1 MKTIYS
7 STSFVV
13 MALSLAFQLYGL
25 QPQDITDE
33 MRQAAKSFEKSAI
46 EQHSIDLQIEAFQ
59 QSPVFVNTIRA
70 IFENPSLVGDFELSD
85 AQEKDIQA
93 LLNEFKMDI
102 EEMEVGLTKA
112 RELKDVKSE
121 NDLMIKIR
129 ESKQQL
135 ATSIFGIL
143 LPAQLHG
150 VAFCLPERRGFQNYL
165 LQPSV
170 SKILDLTDDQKTE
183 IEEKSKQ
190 LAEKVTTAIEE
201 FRNENFNSSLGVLT
215 DEQRTKLQK
224 LVPVEMISEYFGNA
238 SVEKVRRDANFG
250 TNNAEL
256 NSQTW
261 NGVALP
267 PTKIDKLRNK

>member
-1 MKTIYS
+1 MNTTFS
-7 STSFVV
+7 LTSFVV
-13 MALSLAFQLYGL
+13 MTLFLNFQSFGL
-25 QPQDITDE
+25 QPPAITDE
-33 MRQAAKSFEKSAI
+33 MRRAAEEFKNSKI
-46 EQHSIDLQIEAFQ
+46 EQHYVDLQVEAFQ
-59 QSPVFVNTIRA
+59 RSPVFVNTIRA

-93 LLNEFKMDI
+93 LLNEFKTDI
-102 EEMEVGLTKA
+102 EEMEAGLAKA
-112 RELKDVKSE
+112 RELNDAKSE

-129 ESKQQL
+129 ESRQQL

-143 LPAQLHG
+143 LPAQLQE

-190 LAEKVTTAIEE
+190 LAEKVTAAIEE
-201 FRNENFNSSLGVLT
+201 FRNENFESSLGVLT

-224 LVPVEMISEYFGNA
+224 LVPPEVISEYFGNA

-256 NSQTW
+256 NSQNW

-267 PTKIDKLRNK
+267 PTKIDKLRNR